1 MLTAQLAKMLELGT
15 VIEKG
20 STVYVYIEGGL
31 YYPIKSIHKDK
42 DGNCIIVCKNIAK
55 VESE

>member
-1 MLTAQLAKMLELGT
+1 MLTAQLAQMLASGT

-20 STVYVYIEGGL
+20 SSIYVYIEGGL

-42 DGNCIIVCKNIAK
+42 DGNCIIVCRDIQKDK
-55 VESE
+55 PE